1 MRVNCTKHSPKI
13 GDVYMMEF
21 YGRGSAQYGCRPGI
35 IIQNNIGNQNSP
47 NVVAVPVTSSLKKL
61 GQPTHVFLS
70 AKNTGLKYDSVV
82 LCESPMSIPK
92 NRIGSFI
99 ASLPRSYM
107 RKIAKA
113 FLLEHPMLGFLD
125 NDEIADVKQESY
137 SLIAD

>member
-1 MRVNCTKHSPKI
+1 MQENCIRNSPKI

-21 YGRGSAQYGCRPGI
+21 YGRGSAQHGYRPGI
-35 IIQNNIGNQNSP
+35 VIQNNIGNQNSP
-47 NVVAVPVTSSLKKL
+47 NVVAVPVTSSLKRM

-70 AKNTGLKYDSVV
+70 AKNTGLKYDSLV

-92 NRIGSFI
+92 DKIGNFV

-107 RKIAKA
+107 RQIARA
-113 FLLEHPMLGFLD
+113 FLLEHPVLGFLT
-125 NDEIADVKQESY
+125 NKEIEDVKQESY